1 MAFFQEPPRLESAFA
16 TDRAFRAVL
25 RRLLPNDVFED
36 VAPSLARMGELAAG
50 PLYASALASR
60 LDEPRHVPF
69 DAWGQRVD
77 LVEPSAAWKDLA
89 RLAATEGLIGTAY
102 ERRHGAHSRIHQ
114 FALVFL
120 FAPSSQSYSCPL
132 AMTDGAA
139 RTLEVLRPEG
149 AFEEAFPRLIA
160 RDPALAWTS
169 GQWMTERAGGSDVGL
184 TETVARPAEDG
195 AFRLHGTKWFTSAIT
210 SDIAITLGRPEGA
223 PPGGKG
229 LALFYAR
236 VRDAEGRLNGLTVH
250 RLKDKLGTRLLPT
263 AELLLDGT
271 VAQPIAG
278 LRDGI
283 RNMANMLNLTR
294 TWNAVCAVASMQRG
308 LALARDYARR
318 RVAFGATLADKPLH
332 AETLA
337 DLAADYEVALALTF
351 HEVKLLGKSEV
362 SEITK
367 AEQAVLS
374 VLHPLNKLF
383 TGKLAVGSASEVLEC
398 FGGAGYVED
407 TGLPALLRDAQV
419 FPIWEGTTNVLSLE
433 TLRSLTR
440 DAAWEPLL
448 ELVKQ
453 RVGPTAAGARVPEL
467 AAPARI
473 AHDGALRAIA
483 WARDAEGRSR
493 DELEAGARRFAFA
506 LASAVGIS
514 LLVEHAEWSIE
525 HENDHRAARA
535 AHRFAARGIDV
546 PAGFDQSAAR
556 GLALG
561 DLVE

>member
-1 MAFFQEPPRLESAFA
+1 
-16 TDRAFRAVL
+16 
-25 RRLLPNDVFED
+25 
-36 VAPSLARMGELAAG
+36 
-50 PLYASALASR
+50 
-60 LDEPRHVPF
+60 
-69 DAWGQRVD
+69 
-77 LVEPSAAWKDLA
+77 
-89 RLAATEGLIGTAY
+89 
-102 ERRHGAHSRIHQ
+102 
-114 FALVFL
+114 
-120 FAPSSQSYSCPL
+120 
-132 AMTDGAA
+132 
-139 RTLEVLRPEG
+139 
-149 AFEEAFPRLIA
+149 
-160 RDPALAWTS
+160 
-169 GQWMTERAGGSDVGL
+169 
-184 TETVARPAEDG
+184 
-195 AFRLHGTKWFTSAIT
+195 
-210 SDIAITLGRPEGA
+210 
-223 PPGGKG
+223 
-229 LALFYAR
+229 
-236 VRDAEGRLNGLTVH
+236 VH

>member
-25 RRLLPNDVFED
+25 RRLLPAHVFDD

-50 PLYASALASR
+50 PLYTSALASR

-77 LVEPSAAWKDLA
+77 LVEPSAAWNDLA
-89 RLAATEGLIGTAY
+89 GLAATEGLIGTAY
-102 ERRHGAHSRIHQ
+102 ERRHGAHSRVHQ

-149 AFEEAFPRLIA
+149 AFEEAFPRLVS
-160 RDPALAWTS
+160 RDPSLAWTS
-169 GQWMTERAGGSDVGL
+169 GQWMTERTGGSDVGL
-184 TETVARPAEDG
+184 TETVARPAENG
-195 AFRLHGTKWFTSAIT
+195 AFRLYGTKWFTSAIT
-210 SDIAITLGRPEGA
+210 SQVAITLGRPEGA

-236 VRDAEGRLNGLTVH
+236 VRDAEGRLNGITVH
-250 RLKDKLGTRLLPT
+250 RLKDKLGTRHLPT

-271 VAQPIAG
+271 VARPIAG

-332 AETLA
+332 ADTLA
-337 DLAADYEVALALTF
+337 DLAADYEVALSLTF
-351 HEVKLLGKSEV
+351 HEVELLGKSEV
-362 SEITK
+362 SEIT
-367 AEQAVLS
+367 ESERAVLS

-383 TGKLAVGSASEVLEC
+383 TGKLAVTNASEVLEC

-419 FPIWEGTTNVLSLE
+419 FPIWEGTTNVLALE

-440 DAAWEPLL
+440 AAAWEPLL
-448 ELVKQ
+448 ELVKE
-453 RVGPTAAGARVPEL
+453 RVEGLRAPEL
-467 AAPARI
+467 AAPARV
-473 AHDGALRAIA
+473 ALDGARRAIA
-483 WARDAEGRSR
+483 WAREAEGRSR
-493 DELEAGARRFAFA
+493 DELEAGARRFALA

-514 LLVEHAEWSIE
+514 LLLEQAQWSIE
-525 HENDHRAARA
+525 NENDRRAAHA

-561 DLVE
+561 DPV